1 MPFGQL
7 IDCRPLAR
15 CHPVHGGILTGHM
28 GPGSMHWTPT
38 EAAGLLLR
46 RCARQGELDIN
57 YGSTLTGELDT
68 SKGIVSSS
76 LTRPMWVV
84 AAAGSKSL

>member
-1 MPFGQL
+1 MQVFANLPLLHRATMPFGQL

-38 EAAGLLLR
+38 RLQVYFYEGVPGR
-46 RCARQGELDIN
+46 VN
-57 YGSTLTGELDT
+57 WTSTTAV
-68 SKGIVSSS
+68 IS
-76 LTRPMWVV
+76 LVN
-84 AAAGSKSL
+84 